1 MIAACWTGDNK
12 KFSRDNFPV
21 PIIIPRSAARQS
33 DQESDGGGVIRWRR
47 MHPDGVSSPRN
58 WRARS
63 LIVAPS
69 YSSVGPSGAVGV
81 TRRGPIVSN
90 LAEAGLAMRQGVC
103 FSRGVNFQRRP
114 STTNLGGSRETTSD
128 RISSRRLA
136 WMTDNE
142 PSVCILIAGS
152 TIRTSPGH
160 PAPLKTTKRI
170 KQKGR

>member
-1 MIAACWTGDNK
+1 MRLVAHGSVTVAA
-12 KFSRDNFPV
+12 FEVSPSLAHR
-21 PIIIPRSAARQS
+21 RSAVGQFSENFETACS
-33 DQESDGGGVIRWRR
+33 VGL
-47 MHPDGVSSPRN
+47 
-58 WRARS
+58 RAPCPRS

>member
-1 MIAACWTGDNK
+1 MTPLLLQFRVDPASRRKAAL
-12 KFSRDNFPV
+12 SRRTRK
-21 PIIIPRSAARQS
+21 RSACKPR
-33 DQESDGGGVIRWRR
+33 VIEYYAVRLYFNP
-47 MHPDGVSSPRN
+47 HSACRN
-58 WRARS
+58 TFPRS

-90 LAEAGLAMRQGVC
+90 LAEAGLAMGQGVC

>member
-1 MIAACWTGDNK
+1 MDSVIQ
-12 KFSRDNFPV
+12 RFPV
-21 PIIIPRSAARQS
+21 SHREAASGFGAARPKS
-33 DQESDGGGVIRWRR
+33 WRR
-47 MHPDGVSSPRN
+47 RVD
-58 WRARS
+58 ARS